1 MRVDPATA
9 ASDVALREP
18 VTRWPAAR
26 VCRRGPGKT
35 KGSIVRNMQERFA
48 ETSDV
53 FQLYALATPIARPL
67 RGTGVRGLPAMCFPA
82 IADAP
87 CGSVNT

>member
-1 MRVDPATA
+1 M
-9 ASDVALREP
+9 
-18 VTRWPAAR
+18 
-26 VCRRGPGKT
+26 
-35 KGSIVRNMQERFA
+35 RNMQERFG